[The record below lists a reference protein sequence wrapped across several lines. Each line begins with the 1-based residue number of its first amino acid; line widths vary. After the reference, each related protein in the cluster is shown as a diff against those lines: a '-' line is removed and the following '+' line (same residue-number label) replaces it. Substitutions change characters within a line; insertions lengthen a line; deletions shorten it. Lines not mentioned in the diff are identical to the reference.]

1 MLRQLAW
8 ASFVSV
14 SAVLVSVLPVTAKS
28 PDHTCYIKTRNNQ
41 IIDLTR
47 SVCGFDAQQ
56 SAKDAKQDAAF
67 LADAAKFMQN
77 SGAPAEYQQIFQ
89 NNPGLF
95 VSEARNYCQARLSGM
110 TDNQIME
117 QKYRQ
122 ISESSR
128 NSSGGYSRQMEISMM
143 AAGLA
148 SQIAPKHYCPKI
160 ARA

>member
-1 MLRQLAW
+1 MLRRLAW
-8 ASFVSV
+8 VSLVSV
-14 SAVLVSVLPVTAKS
+14 SAIAISILPASASKS

-56 SAKDAKQDAAF
+56 TAKDNKQDAAF
-67 LADAAKFMQN
+67 LADAAKLIKN
-77 SGAPAEYQQIFQ
+77 SGAPSEYQQLLQ
-89 NNPGLF
+89 ANPGVF
-95 VSEARNYCQARLSGM
+95 VSEARSYCQARLSGM

-117 QKYRQ
+117 QRYRQ
-122 ISESSR
+122 MSQ
-128 NSSGGYSRQMEISMM
+128 NSGAMSRQMELSLM
-143 AAGLA
+143 AAGMA